1 MISYIVAGAA
11 ASIIGMLSGQALVLS
26 MGRRSLASQVKTVGG
41 ELGAMV
47 SRVTELEKTMPE
59 MISRAEVERAFAQ
72 VAQIEAQKQAA
83 MTQQARAQAV
93 FGGGTQP
100 VDMNTAINAQL
111 GALSDRINRI
121 NREFGVAP

>member
-1 MISYIVAGAA
+1 VISYIVAGAA

-26 MGRRSLASQVKTVGG
+26 MGRRSLASQVKTVGS

-111 GALSDRINRI
+111 GALSDRMNQI
-121 NREFGVAP
+121 NREFGLNP

>member
-1 MISYIVAGAA
+1 VISYIVAGAA
-11 ASIIGMLSGQALVLS
+11 ASIIGILSGQALVLS

-83 MTQQARAQAV
+83 VAQQARAQAV
-93 FGGGTQP
+93 FGGGNPP
-100 VDMNTAINAQL
+100 VDLNTAINAQL
-111 GALSDRINRI
+111 GALSDRMNQI
-121 NREFGVAP
+121 NREFGLNP

>member
-1 MISYIVAGAA
+1 VISYIVAGAA

-47 SRVTELEKTMPE
+47 SRVTALEKTMPE

>member
-1 MISYIVAGAA
+1 VISYIVAGAA

-83 MTQQARAQAV
+83 VAQQARAQAV
-93 FGGGTQP
+93 FGGGNPP
-100 VDMNTAINAQL
+100 VDLNTAINAQL
-111 GALSDRINRI
+111 GALSDRMNQI
-121 NREFGVAP
+121 NREFGLNP

>member
-1 MISYIVAGAA
+1 VISYIVAGAA